1 MRGRAV
7 GCGTRVC
14 STMCFHLSVD
24 KYSMLVGGVGNSSTA
39 QDDDELTDV
48 VILCVCTV
56 QCALCA
62 HCATIKRVADAHI
75 GVYGDCKTFKWC

>member
-1 MRGRAV
+1 MLV
-7 GCGTRVC
+7 VEPVYIYC
-14 STMCFHLSVD
+14 TMCFHLSVD
-24 KYSMLVGGVGNSSTA
+24 KYSVLVGGVGNSSTA

-62 HCATIKRVADAHI
+62 HCVCALCNYKAGR
-75 GVYGDCKTFKWC
+75 